1 MKEAV
6 GFLAWEE
13 SNSRMLRGYWEKMPA
28 EQGGPRAEE
37 SLK

>member
-6 GFLAWEE
+6 GFLTWEE

-28 EQGGPRAEE
+28 EQRGSRAEE
-37 SLK
+37 SLQ